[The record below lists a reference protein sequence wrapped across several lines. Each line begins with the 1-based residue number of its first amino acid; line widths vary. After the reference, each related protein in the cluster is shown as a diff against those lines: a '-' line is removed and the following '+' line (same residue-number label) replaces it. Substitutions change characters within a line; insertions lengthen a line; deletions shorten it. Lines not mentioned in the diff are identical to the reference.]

1 MGVTARF
8 AELGP
13 MSGAWSLVTAVAIGM
28 AFGWCLERAGLG
40 SARKLTG
47 QFYLTDLTVFKVM
60 FSAILTAMLGLFW
73 LGRLGAIDLARIY
86 VPETYV
92 IPQMVGGLIF
102 GAGFVIAGL
111 CPGTSCVAAATGRTD
126 GLFTMMGLFTG
137 VLATGFVLPY
147 VPELYVSTA
156 RGALTLPS
164 ALHVPYGVV
173 VAGIVA
179 VALAGFALAERI
191 ETSGREMRGG
201 RALAGVALALGAL
214 ACIAG
219 SPSAKSATLATT
231 SIDIRPHD
239 AAEVSAL
246 ELATWIRDRRQDVR
260 VIDLRSAE
268 SFDEYHLPTAE
279 RVPLE
284 SIGSAFFRPGQT
296 VVFYAEDEDVAA
308 AARTRARGGAN
319 IRALAL
325 RGGVSAWVEQ
335 IMTPTRTPN
344 ATPEQAAAFDKV
356 AEISRYF
363 GGVPQVQSNV
373 SRPDGRATRQTS
385 SRADADPPSPSPSP
399 DNRTLAVVRR
409 RGC

>member
-1 MGVTARF
+1 MGVTAPF
-8 AELGP
+8 ADLGP
-13 MSGAWSLVTAVAIGM
+13 MSGVWSFVAAVAIGM

-191 ETSGREMRGG
+191 ESGGRVMRGG
-201 RALAGVALALGAL
+201 RALAGIALALGAL

-219 SPSAKSATLATT
+219 SPSAKSATVATT
-231 SIDIRPHD
+231 SIDTQPHD

-246 ELATWIRDRRQDVR
+246 ELATWIRDRRQGVR

-268 SFDEYHLPTAE
+268 SFDEYHVPTAE
-279 RVPLE
+279 RVPPE
-284 SIGSAFFRPGQT
+284 SIGSSFRPGQT
-296 VVFYAEDEDVAA
+296 VVFYAEDENVAA
-308 AARTRARGGAN
+308 AARTRAGGGAN

-335 IMTPTRTPN
+335 IMTPTRPAN

-363 GGVPQVQSNV
+363 GGVPQVQSSA
-373 SRPDGRATRQTS
+373 SRPDGRATRQGS
-385 SRADADPPSPSPSP
+385 ARADADPPSPSPSP

>member
-1 MGVTARF
+1 MGVTAPF

-13 MSGAWSLVTAVAIGM
+13 MSGAWPFVAAVAIGM

-147 VPELYVSTA
+147 VSTA

-179 VALAGFALAERI
+179 VAVAGFALAERI

-201 RALAGVALALGAL
+201 RALAGIALALGAL

-219 SPSAKSATLATT
+219 SPSTKSATLATT
-231 SIDIRPHD
+231 SIDTRPHD

-246 ELATWIRDRRQDVR
+246 ELATWIRDPRQDVR

-284 SIGSAFFRPGQT
+284 SIGSAAFRPGQT

-308 AARTRARGGAN
+308 AARKRARGGAN
-319 IRALAL
+319 IRAFAL

-335 IMTPTRTPN
+335 IMTPTRTAN

-363 GGVPQVQSNV
+363 GGVPQVQSSA
-373 SRPDGRATRQTS
+373 SRPDGRATRQSS
-385 SRADADPPSPSPSP
+385 SRADANPASSSPSP